1 MSTRKQDGTILD
13 SPSRTQVIEIFP
25 AETPCVAA
33 DSHPGFQRVN
43 NEDSFGTSVA
53 SPGGAALLFVA
64 DGIGGNSGGDLA
76 SQFTAKSL
84 LAQWKRF
91 TSDGSAMPDA
101 NATVSFFRNTLEDIN
116 RTVYG
121 INADQGTLSAPM
133 GTTIAAL
140 ALLSAQIVVAHAGD
154 SRVYRVRA
162 NRIECLTEDH
172 SMVQKWV
179 REGVLAPEDAATH
192 PMSHVI
198 YKSIG
203 QQRALE
209 PDIRILDRKPG
220 DRFIVCSD
228 GLMCHVSDPE
238 ICDVVTRGNSAQD
251 VVRTLITLALKR
263 GGYDNVTVA
272 CSFQK

>member
-13 SPSRTQVIEIFP
+13 SPSRTQVIELFP
-25 AETPCVAA
+25 ASTSCTAA
-33 DSHPGFQRVN
+33 DTHPGFRREN
-43 NEDSFGTSVA
+43 NEDSFGTCVDSA
-53 SPGGAALLFVA
+53 SGCALLFVA

-76 SQFTAKSL
+76 SQFTAKNL

-91 TSDGSAMPDA
+91 SEGKTPAADETFAFLRD
-101 NATVSFFRNTLEDIN
+101 TLENIN

-140 ALLSAQIVVAHAGD
+140 VLLPVQIVVAHAGD
-154 SRVYRVRA
+154 SRVYRIRR

-172 SMVQKWV
+172 SLVQKWV
-179 REGVLAPEDAATH
+179 HDGVMSAEDAKIH

-203 QQRALE
+203 QQRCLE
-209 PDIRILDRKPG
+209 PDIRILDREHG
-220 DRFIVCSD
+220 DKFIVCSD
-228 GLMCHVSDPE
+228 GLMCHVPDPE
-238 ICDVVTRGNSAQD
+238 ILDIVGRSGCAQD
-251 VVRTLITLALKR
+251 AVQELIRTALKR
-263 GGYDNVTVA
+263 GGHDNVTVA
-272 CSFQK
+272 CYFQP

>member
-25 AETPCVAA
+25 AEDSCVAA
-33 DSHPGFQRVN
+33 DSHPGFQREN
-43 NEDSFGTSVA
+43 NEDSFGVSVVPNGA
-53 SPGGAALLFVA
+53 SLLFVA

-76 SQFTAKSL
+76 SQFTTKSL

-91 TSDGSAMPDA
+91 AADSMPGADA
-101 NATVSFFRNTLEDIN
+101 AVSFFRNTLEDIN

-133 GTTIAAL
+133 GTTVAAL
-140 ALLSAQIVVAHAGD
+140 ALLTGQIVVAHAGD
-154 SRVYRVRA
+154 SRVYRIRA

-203 QQRALE
+203 QQRTLE
-209 PDIRILDRKPG
+209 PEINILDRKPG
-220 DRFIVCSD
+220 DRFVVCSD

-238 ICDVVTRGNSAQD
+238 IRDVMTRADSAQNA
-251 VVRTLITLALKR
+251 VQSLITLALKR

-272 CSFQK
+272 CCIQP